1 MSNLYDGPPIGRSDH
16 QILMVFEKYN
26 QRVYY
31 VLGLKINLKN
41 GRRHAYSECDQ
52 DDKVSV
58 FNSIIK
64 MFDETIPVRTVRGH
78 CTDKPWMTTNIKA
91 LIKERQK
98 AFCES

>member
-1 MSNLYDGPPIGRSDH
+1 MKPESLLCPGSENKCQKR
-16 QILMVFEKYN
+16 EN
-26 QRVYY
+26 
-31 VLGLKINLKN
+31 
-41 GRRHAYSECDQ
+41 AYSECDQ

-64 MFDETIPVRTVRGH
+64 IFDETIPVRTVRAH

-98 AFCES
+98 ACCES

>member
-1 MSNLYDGPPIGRSDH
+1 MSDLYDGPPIGRSDH

-78 CTDKPWMTTNIKA
+78 CTDKRLGGKRGQTDSGLRTHKGN
-91 LIKERQK
+91 
-98 AFCES
+98 F